1 MSDSKYRL
9 YCCGSRG
16 SRPVEGR
23 RFNEFGGFTSCYVL
37 KKDNYALVIDCGTGL
52 YEANSI
58 ILDCAKIDVVITHMH
73 YDHVLGMLDWD
84 ALPPKSDI
92 TFYSTFDNWFGSDSF
107 NEFFREPF
115 WPVQPKLNL
124 KNVPEVGS
132 ELKLTH
138 DLSVEFSPS
147 VHPDKASLIV
157 IRNRAD
163 DEEHRIVIMFDCEDP
178 DAIDF
183 DVLYGCDYLLYDGM
197 YSDAEYPSRNGYG
210 HSTWQMG
217 CRLASRINCKKLIIT
232 HHLPNRTDDQLRKFE
247 KLSRDMYPDTDFAR
261 SGQSWPFPANDN
273 SASSGKA
280 AKKEIGITHI
290 INDMNNRFNEMILNN
305 ELRQKLVGLG
315 IYIIFAIVS
324 LFMTFVNIATGKTLL
339 MYSTLIFSM
348 LCGLNILFTISL
360 NINYKIVQTVFQIE
374 ILALCTFFIVSGTPE
389 GFSALWVLLLPV
401 GGMIA
406 FGKRRTT
413 VLSIIMFLILLFFF
427 YTEVGRAY
435 LHYNYTESFMLRFP
449 MAFAAFF
456 AVGYFLETVRER
468 TYNEIESLKNHQADT
483 IADQTSELRDQNFE
497 LLSVNAKLE
506 LSNKLLRKAAG
517 DDIKDESIKELL
529 NDLNSSEDE

>member
-1 MSDSKYRL
+1 MSNDRFKL

-52 YEANSI
+52 YTANSI
-58 ILDCAKIDVVITHMH
+58 IVDCTKIDVVITHMH

-92 TFYSTFDNWFGSDSF
+92 TFYSTFDNWFGQDTF

-124 KNVPEVGS
+124 KNVPLDGS
-132 ELKLTH
+132 ALQLSKDLT
-138 DLSVEFSPS
+138 VEFSPS
-147 VHPDKASLIV
+147 VHPDKANLIV
-157 IRNRAD
+157 VRHHD
-163 DEEHRIVIMFDCEDP
+163 HDGEHRLIVMFDCEDP
-178 DAIDF
+178 EAIDY
-183 DVLYGCDYLLYDGM
+183 DTLHNCDYLLYDGM

-217 CRLASRINCKKLIIT
+217 CRLASRINCRKLIIT
-232 HHLPNRTDDQLRKFE
+232 HHLPNRSDEQLRKFE

-261 SGQSWPFPANDN
+261 SGQNWEFPIIEDAV
-273 SASSGKA
+273 SSNKTP
-280 AKKEIGITHI
+280 KKEHKIKQVI
-290 INDMNNRFNEMILNN
+290 DDLNNKFTEIVLNN
-305 ELRQKLVGLG
+305 ELRQKMVGLG
-315 IYIIFAIVS
+315 VYILFAIVS

-339 MYSTLIFSM
+339 MYSTLIFSL
-348 LCGLNILFTISL
+348 LCGINILFTISL
-360 NINYKIVQTVFQIE
+360 NVNYKIVQTVFQIE
-374 ILALCTFFIVSGTPE
+374 ILALFTFFIVSGTPE
-389 GFSALWVLLLPV
+389 GFSAIWTLLLPV

-413 VLSIIMFLILLFFF
+413 VLSFIMFLIIIFLF
-427 YTEVGRAY
+427 YTNTGRAC

-449 MAFAAFF
+449 MAFVAFF
-456 AVGYFLETVRER
+456 AAGYFLELVRER
-468 TYNEIESLKNHQADT
+468 THNEIESMKNHLADT
-483 IADQTSELRDQNFE
+483 IADQTSELRDQNLE

-517 DDIKDESIKELL
+517 DDIQDEGIKNMLETL
-529 NDLNSSEDE
+529 NNTNKE